1 MKKALIVSTVSRQF
15 YLFEQGNIEVLESLG
30 YEVHCAANYSDT
42 NERLD
47 KLNIVRQPFDIQ
59 RSPFSI
65 LNLKA
70 YQQLKNLMKS
80 EKFDIVHCHS
90 PMGGVLAR
98 LAARATKTESVIYTA
113 HGFHF
118 YKGAPLIN
126 WLLYYP
132 IEKLLSK
139 FTTNIITIN
148 KEDNERSKKFWAR
161 KTTYVP
167 GIGIDVRKTSSITI
181 NKAEKRGELNLPSK
195 ALVILSVG
203 ELNKNKNHELM
214 IKALK
219 QIDSPNIFYVIC
231 GQGDRG
237 DYLRE
242 LAELHGLSNQVKL
255 LGYRN
260 DISEIYKISDIF
272 TFPSYREGLSVAL
285 MEAMASELPVVCSDI
300 RGNRDLIENGKGGY
314 LFHPK
319 DINRLIECIRDLM
332 ESPIKRHNMGQYN
345 LKKIIKMDKEIVKK
359 KMTQI
364 YSEEHESVH

>member
-30 YEVHCAANYSDT
+30 YEVHCAANYIDI
-42 NERLD
+42 NERLNN
-47 KLNIVRQPFDIQ
+47 LNIVRQPFDIQ

-70 YQQLKNLMKS
+70 YRQLKNLMKS
-80 EKFDIVHCHS
+80 ENFDIVHCHS

-98 LAARATKTESVIYTA
+98 LAARATNTHPVIYTA

-132 IEKLLSK
+132 IEKILSK
-139 FTTNIITIN
+139 YTNVIITIN
-148 KEDNERSKKFWAR
+148 KEDNERSKKFWAK
-161 KTTYVP
+161 KTSYVP
-167 GIGIDVRKTSSITI
+167 GIGIDVKKTTNTTI
-181 NKAEKRGELNLPSK
+181 DRDKKREELNLPNE

-203 ELNKNKNHELM
+203 ELNKNKNHESM

-219 QIDSPNIFYVIC
+219 KIDNPNVYYIIC
-231 GQGDRG
+231 GQGDRI
-237 DYLRE
+237 DYLRD
-242 LAELHGLSNQVKL
+242 LAKSQGVSNRVRL

-260 DISEIYKISDIF
+260 DVTEIYKISDIF
-272 TFPSYREGLSVAL
+272 VFPSYREGLSVAL
-285 MEAMASELPVVCSDI
+285 MEAMASSLPVVCSDI
-300 RGNRDLIENGKGGY
+300 RGNKDLIEHGKGGY
-314 LFHPK
+314 LFSPN
-319 DINRLIECIRDLM
+319 DINKLVRDIRSLIEN
-332 ESPIKRHNMGQYN
+332 PVKRHDMGKYN
-345 LKKIIKMDKEIVKK
+345 LNRVIKMDKEIIKE

-364 YSEEHESVH
+364 YSEEHKSV